1 MKQTAMQGGIRYD
14 TIQYYIKQYYIKSSH
29 MINKPCSVNLDPV
42 RSYNQPFF
50 LVVSLNS

>member
-14 TIQYYIKQYYIKSSH
+14 TIQYYIKSSH
-29 MINKPCSVNLDPV
+29 ITNKPCSVNLDPV